1 MNTQTQG
8 LCDKPDVRPDDP
20 RFSSGPC
27 KKHPGWNLSN
37 FSLDNLGRSHRA
49 PVPKSRLQEAITR
62 SAKILNLPED
72 WQLAIVPASD
82 TGAFELALWSMLG
95 QCGVDVFVWESFSS
109 DWAKDIQQQ
118 LQINDLNIY
127 TADYG
132 HVPDLKIAKPDR
144 DTVFVFNGTTSGVRV
159 PDMEW
164 VSSEREGLVFCDA
177 TSAAF
182 AMELDYSKL
191 DVVTWSWQKVL
202 GSEGGFGMLALSPAA
217 VDRLESYQT
226 ERPLPKIFRL
236 TKNSKLDSAIFKG
249 ATINTPSMLAL
260 EDLHSALG
268 WAESIGGLEALIQ
281 RSQNNFNVIDQWVS
295 KSNWVDW
302 LPEKR
307 KTLSTT
313 SMCLKIV
320 SAEFLNLSDSEQN
333 EAVKKMCSWLE
344 EENIAYDIAAYRSAP
359 TGFRLWGG
367 ATIESSDLEKLTVWL
382 DWAYSR
388 WLNETI
394 NAGELK

>member
-1 MNTQTQG
+1 MNTTAKR
-8 LCDKPDVRPDDP
+8 LCTKPVVRPDDP

-37 FSLDNLGRSHRA
+37 FSIHNLGRSHRA
-49 PVPKSRLQEAITR
+49 AVPKSRLNEAITR
-62 SAKILNLPED
+62 SASILNLPED

-95 QCGVDVFVWESFSS
+95 QRGVDVFVWESFSS
-109 DWAKDIQQQ
+109 DWAKDIDEQ
-118 LQINDLNIY
+118 LKIDDLNII

-132 HVPDLKIAKPDR
+132 KLPDLTVAKSDR
-144 DTVFVFNGTTSGVRV
+144 DIVFVFNGTTSGVRV
-159 PDMEW
+159 PDMDW
-164 VSSEREGLVFCDA
+164 VSSERDALVFCDA

-217 VDRLESYQT
+217 VERLETFKT

-236 TKNSKLDSAIFKG
+236 TKKGKLDSAVFKG

-260 EDLHSALG
+260 EDLHSALD
-268 WAESIGGLEALIQ
+268 WAESIGGLPALIQ
-281 RSQNNFNVIDQWVS
+281 RSQNNFNVIDQWVA
-295 KSNWVDW
+295 KSDWIDW
-302 LPEKR
+302 LADDANTR
-307 KTLSTT
+307 STT

-320 SAEFLNLSDSEQN
+320 AEDFNKLTIDAQLK
-333 EAVKKMCSWLE
+333 VIKKMCQWLE
-344 EENIAYDIAAYRSAP
+344 EENIAFDIAAYRSAP
-359 TGFRLWGG
+359 PGFRLWGG
-367 ATIESSDLEKLTVWL
+367 ATIDSSDIEKLLPWL
-382 DWAYSR
+382 DWAYQR
-388 WLNETI
+388 WI
-394 NAGELK
+394 NAECSEENL